1 MVPSHLN
8 LLSHAADACL
18 LVIPSKWRACSQAR
32 CGFSLKCG
40 AHHECSGDA
49 VNKTE
54 WDMVMLSGL
63 VNFIRSPAYNQSLL
77 QKCGLQSL
85 FAGGEWR
92 WREILL
98 PLPSPLSSPS
108 VKTWP
113 AGYKTTWNSILDCWM
128 FRHMRMPNQL
138 TYKGKKTRCT
148 HQLKVRLYHIE
159 IENWQCFKWILL
171 TFWSLRCKFI
181 KKRHCSYHK
190 LNSKVKMC

>member
-1 MVPSHLN
+1 
-8 LLSHAADACL
+8 
-18 LVIPSKWRACSQAR
+18 
-32 CGFSLKCG
+32 
-40 AHHECSGDA
+40 
-49 VNKTE
+49 
-54 WDMVMLSGL
+54 MLSGL
-63 VNFIRSPAYNQSLL
+63 VNFIRCPAYNQSLL
-77 QKCGLQSL
+77 YKCGLQSL

-159 IENWQCFKWILL
+159 IENWQCFTWILL

-190 LNSKVKMC
+190 LNSKVKMCWDHLAAYAIFLSLYAKFEGSSVINKCKSNYQVVKALTARSQV